1 MHGNVPF
8 GLASA
13 SELAARN
20 CRESP
25 EPIGIGKTLPPDG
38 WFMRIV
44 HGLWPIKTIAWL
56 QSFTGFPERTCR
68 SAGSGA
74 TEPSSAMLY
83 VLLRG
88 DAGWDILSG
97 IMEGSE
103 ARWWTD
109 IQRARLDSELLRK
122 LVDEITKRE

>member
-8 GLASA
+8 GVASA
-13 SELAARN
+13 SELAARS

-25 EPIGIGKTLPPDG
+25 GANFLGKILPPDG
-38 WFMRIV
+38 WFMRIL
-44 HGLWPIKTIAWL
+44 HGLWPSKTTAWL

-68 SAGSGA
+68 SVAREGTDPSG
-74 TEPSSAMLY
+74 PMLY

-97 IMEGSE
+97 IMDGCEV
-103 ARWWTD
+103 RWWAD

-122 LVDEITKRE
+122 FVDEITKRE